1 MKTTPTIK
9 NTSAWAVR
17 IITNYQRWPDYN
29 AALTQRAEAIKKKEV
44 KTSVVGKKPPKRKP

>member
-17 IITNYQRWPDYN
+17 IITNYQRSRDFKST
-29 AALTQRAEAIKKKEV
+29 LTQKAEVVKKEQE
-44 KTSVVGKKPPKRKP
+44 KNSRDGKKPPKRKP